1 MKEHWKGTKLPNL
14 NEARSRICCR
24 KHQRITKKT
33 VVPEALKIKSVWRFF
48 ICVIECVPLPAATNG
63 GFNYV
68 ATWVNT
74 TICKNKKKPKK
85 KTIQTKTTLFQ
96 TLKSIFV
103 RIIRELSLLKKL
115 NPCFIRLLET
125 KRVRAVV
132 CLFITTWAALYWEE
146 KCLIYIEIEAEYF
159 VNTVLKPH
167 SMGIH

>member
-1 MKEHWKGTKLPNL
+1 MSLKVSLCLRPPT
-14 NEARSRICCR
+14 EALTTWRHESTQQFAR
-24 KHQRITKKT
+24 TKK
-33 VVPEALKIKSVWRFF
+33 KQ
-48 ICVIECVPLPAATNG
+48 
-63 GFNYV
+63 
-68 ATWVNT
+68 
-74 TICKNKKKPKK
+74 KN
-85 KTIQTKTTLFQ
+85 IQTKTTLFQ